1 MSATPPDK
9 VPAPPGVS
17 LVADDEESIRWVL
30 ERACAKDG
38 HTVHAVGS
46 GREALAALRERAYD
60 VALIDI
66 RMPDLSGLEVLSR
79 AREDHIDTL
88 FIVLTAHN
96 TMANAIE
103 ATKRGAYDYLTKPF
117 DLDQVEVLV
126 GRAMELRRLTRD
138 LERLRGE
145 LEQRDE
151 LVVGKTS
158 AMQEVY
164 KVIGRAAPTE
174 ATVLIQ
180 GETGTGKELVAKAI
194 HYHSARHGP
203 FVALNCSAIPNE
215 LLESELFGY
224 ERGAFTGAVERRIG
238 KFESAAAGTLFLDE
252 IADMPLGLQAKL
264 LRVLQER
271 EFTRVG
277 GRDALRADVRIIA
290 ASNQDLE
297 AAVRGGR
304 FRDDLFFRLNV
315 VRIVVPALRDRRGD
329 IPDLIDFFIDKVN
342 RDIGTSIVGVS
353 DEAREL
359 LVRHGWPGNVRELE
373 NAMLRAAVLA
383 RGGRTLV
390 REDFALAGESSNDSA
405 EVLPLEEA
413 VRRRLAEL
421 LDTDRHASSGELY
434 ATLISA
440 VERPLIEIVLERVG
454 GNQVKA
460 ADMLGINRNTL
471 RKKITE
477 LGIAV
482 RRPPVR

>member
-1 MSATPPDK
+1 MSATPDK
-9 VPAPPGVS
+9 VPTSPGKI

-38 HTVHAVGS
+38 HTVHAVAS
-46 GREALAALRERAYD
+46 GREALVALRERAYD

-66 RMPDLSGLEVLSR
+66 KMPDVSGLDVLTR
-79 AREDHIDTL
+79 AREDRVDTL
-88 FIVLTAHN
+88 FIIMTAQN

-117 DLDQVEVLV
+117 NLDEVELLV
-126 GRAMELRRLTRD
+126 GRAMELRHLTRD

-145 LEQRDE
+145 LEQRNE
-151 LVVGKTS
+151 LVIGRTS

-164 KVIGRAAPTE
+164 KVIGRVAPTD

-180 GETGTGKELVAKAI
+180 GETGTGKELLAKTI
-194 HYHSARHGP
+194 HHHSERRGP
-203 FVALNCSAIPNE
+203 FVALNCPGIPSE

-238 KFESAAAGTLFLDE
+238 KFEAAAGGTLMLDE
-252 IADMPLGLQAKL
+252 IADMPLALQAKL

-297 AAVRGGR
+297 AAVRAGR

-315 VRIVVPALRDRRGD
+315 VRLTLPPLRERRGD
-329 IPDLIDFFIDKVN
+329 ISDLIQFFIDKFN
-342 RDIGTSIVGVS
+342 RDLGTAIVGVS
-353 DEAREL
+353 DDVREL
-359 LVRHGWPGNVRELE
+359 LMRHTWPGNVRELE
-373 NAMLRAAVLA
+373 NALLRAAVLA
-383 RGGRTLV
+383 RGRTLV
-390 REDFALAGESSNDSA
+390 AEDFALAGQPRQSSA

-413 VRRRLAEL
+413 VRHRLAEL
-421 LDTDRHASSGELY
+421 LERNAGTPVGELH

-440 VERPLIEIVLERVG
+440 VERPLIEIVLERSG

-460 ADMLGINRNTL
+460 AEMLGINRNTL

-477 LGIAV
+477 LGIEI
-482 RRPPVR
+482 RRPVSR